1 MICVITSP
9 LGVIRVG
16 LMSFLLSLRAMWLTG
31 INQVIVFGLLPATHN
46 SMRPLGCRLVVFR
59 IHILFR
65 TALFIRVVA
74 IVSMLPRDCWDAH
87 TRTWLVHLL
96 P

>member
-1 MICVITSP
+1 MITSP

-31 INQVIVFGLLPATHN
+31 INQVIIFRLLPATH

-74 IVSMLPRDCWDAH
+74 IVSMLLRDCRDAH